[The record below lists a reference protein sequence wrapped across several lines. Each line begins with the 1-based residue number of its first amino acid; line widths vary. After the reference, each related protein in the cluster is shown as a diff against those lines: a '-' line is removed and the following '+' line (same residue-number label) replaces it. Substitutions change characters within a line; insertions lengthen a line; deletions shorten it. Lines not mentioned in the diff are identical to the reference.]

1 MRKFLGAFFA
11 LVLLAVAAAAAVVYS
26 GFYNIAA
33 DDPHWGS
40 TYKVLQTLRNRSLER
55 RAASVQLPA
64 NLQDEKVILKGAGQ
78 YAAMCTS
85 CHLAPGMKPT
95 ELSRGMYPAPPNLAE
110 ARVDPKVAYTAI
122 KHGIKMSGM
131 PAWGGP
137 HGDEQ
142 VWTLVAFLGK
152 LPGLSPQEYQKMLQ
166 SPLANT
172 AKAMASHGAVT
183 MPAAGGS
190 MEGMHG
196 SSESMGDMHGA
207 SEAKPAANSPKK

>member
-1 MRKFLGAFFA
+1 MKKFLGAFFV
-11 LVLLAVAAAAAVVYS
+11 LVLLVVAAAAATVYS
-26 GFYNIAA
+26 GFYSIAA

-40 TYKVLQTLRNRSLER
+40 TYKVLETLRNRSLER
-55 RAASVQLPA
+55 RAASVQLPT

-85 CHLAPGMKPT
+85 CHLAPGMKQT
-95 ELSRGMYPAPPNLAE
+95 ELSRGMYPAPPNFAE
-110 ARVDPKVAYTAI
+110 NRVDPKVAYTAI

-142 VWTLVAFLGK
+142 VWTLVAFLAK
-152 LPGLSPQEYQKMLQ
+152 LPELSPQEYQRMLQ
-166 SPLANT
+166 SPLANA

-183 MPAAGGS
+183 MPASGSS

-196 SSESMGDMHGA
+196 SSSSMGDMHGA
-207 SEAKPAANSPKK
+207 SEGKPAATGTTK

>member
-1 MRKFLGAFFA
+1 
-11 LVLLAVAAAAAVVYS
+11 
-26 GFYNIAA
+26 
-33 DDPHWGS
+33 
-40 TYKVLQTLRNRSLER
+40 
-55 RAASVQLPA
+55 
-64 NLQDEKVILKGAGQ
+64 
-78 YAAMCTS
+78 MCTS

-95 ELSRGMYPAPPNLAE
+95 ELSRGMYPAPPNLAQT
-110 ARVDPKVAYTAI
+110 RVDPKVAYTAI

-152 LPGLSPQEYQKMLQ
+152 LPGLTPQEYQKMLQ
-166 SPLANT
+166 SPLADA

-183 MPAAGGS
+183 MPASGSS

-196 SSESMGDMHGA
+196 SSEPMGDMHGG
-207 SEAKPAANSPKK
+207 SERRPAGNSSTK

>member
-1 MRKFLGAFFA
+1 MTKFLGALVA
-11 LVLLAVAAAAAVVYS
+11 LVVLALAAAAGTVYS
-26 GFYNIAA
+26 GLYNVAA
-33 DDPHWGS
+33 DDPHWEV
-40 TYKVLQTLRNRSLER
+40 TYRVLETLRTRSLER
-55 RAASVQLPA
+55 RSTSVQLPA

-172 AKAMASHGAVT
+172 AKAMASHGSDT
-183 MPAAGGS
+183 MPAAGS
-190 MEGMHG
+190 PMEGSHG
-196 SSESMGDMHGA
+196 SSGSTVDTHGA
-207 SEAKPAANSPKK
+207 QEAKPHK